1 MSVTNTCVKWF
12 FCLGLTMAGAGCS
25 HEPTVA
31 QTPPLEVVVAKPFL
45 TTAKEDLIKD
55 WDIYTGTVEPRDS
68 VEIRSRVRGEIKDVS
83 FKDGKEIAAGKELF
97 IIDSGPFQAD
107 LEQAKGMLTTW
118 EAKLKLAD
126 EKIAFYKP
134 LADKGSVSKEELLQV
149 LADKGEA
156 IGNIATAKGKILN
169 AELNIGYCTI
179 TSPIAGRIGEAV
191 IKKGNLVN
199 SGGADSLLTTVVG
212 VDPMFVYFY
221 VNERAY
227 QNYRKILLDKA
238 AKDPASAKDTT
249 VTIHVEL
256 AVASETTFKY
266 KGFVDFV
273 DNRVDPGTSSI
284 KVRAKFDN
292 PKGPDGWRPL
302 TAGLFA
308 RVRISVAEPYP
319 ALLVA
324 DRAIL
329 TDQSIKYVLVV
340 NKAKKNVVERV
351 DILASNRL
359 QEDGCRV
366 VEAGLKGDE
375 WIIVEGV
382 NRARP
387 GIIVNPIEGE
397 MPRRP
402 VGGK

>member
-1 MSVTNTCVKWF
+1 MSDTNARGKWF
-12 FCLGLTMAGAGCS
+12 FFLVLGITVAGCS
-25 HEPTVA
+25 QEPPLA
-31 QTPPLEVVVAKPFL
+31 QTPPLEVVVSQPLPPGAKQ
-45 TTAKEDLIKD
+45 DLVTD
-55 WDIYTGTVEPRDS
+55 WDIYTGTVQARDS
-68 VEIRSRVRGEIKDVS
+68 VEIRARVHGHIKEVR
-83 FKDGKEIAAGKELF
+83 FKDGEEIAAGTELF
-97 IIDSGPFQAD
+97 LIDSDPFQAD
-107 LEQAKGMLTTW
+107 LNQAKGQMSTW
-118 EAKLKLAD
+118 EAKLKLAE

-134 LADKGSVSKEELLQV
+134 LADKGTVSKEELLQV
-149 LADKGEA
+149 ISDKGEA
-156 IGNIATAKGKILN
+156 IGNIETARGKILD
-169 AELNIGYCTI
+169 AELNIGYCTV
-179 TSPIAGRIGEAV
+179 TSPIAGRVGEAL

-199 SGGADSLLTTVVG
+199 SSGADSLLTTVEG

-227 QNYRKILLDKA
+227 QNYRRILLEKA
-238 AKDPASAKDTT
+238 TKDPESAKDTKL
-249 VTIHVEL
+249 IIPVEM
-256 AVASETTFKY
+256 AVAGEARFNY

-292 PKGPDGWRPL
+292 PKGADGRRPL
-302 TAGLFA
+302 TAGSFA
-308 RVRISVAEPYP
+308 RVRVSVAEPYP
-319 ALLVA
+319 AILVA

-329 TDQSIKYVLVV
+329 TDQNLKYVLVA
-340 NKAKKNVVERV
+340 NKAKNNVVERV
-351 DILASNRL
+351 DVVVANRL

-375 WIIVEGV
+375 WVIVEGV

-387 GIIVNPIEGE
+387 GVIVNPTEGK